1 MFKRILRVFI
11 VIVVLAVLVIVVG
24 GIVGFNF
31 LRDNGIKQYFATMKP
46 PAATVSTTIA
56 KPSNWTPG
64 VEAIGTVRAVRG
76 VDLTVETAGI
86 VKEIPFH
93 ANQKV
98 AANAVLLQ
106 LDDAV
111 ERADLDAQKAQAA
124 LDQTTLTR
132 AVELTRRGVGSDSTL
147 DTARAAASA
156 SASQVTRLQAV
167 LDQKQLTAP
176 FAGTVGIP
184 RIDLGQYLAPGTAV
198 VTLQDL
204 DTMRVDFS
212 VPEQQLPL
220 LKIGQ
225 TVRLGL
231 GGSDDMPF
239 AGAIRGIDPKI
250 DPSSRLVNIRA
261 EVANPEGKLTP
272 GQFVQVRV
280 ELPEEQNVL
289 SLPQTAL
296 TTSLYGDYI
305 FVVQPAK
312 PAGTAPAQPAKPDE
326 KPAAATDKPADA
338 KPADAKAADAK
349 PADAMKPAA
358 DAMKP
363 AADAAKPADKA
374 AADAAKPAAAD
385 PAKPAAEGDKP
396 ALVLSQVFVKPGRR
410 NQGMVEIVEGL
421 KAGDEVVTAGQN
433 RLFNGMTVNVDNTID
448 PTKSANKQADQQ

>member
-1 MFKRILRVFI
+1 LFKGILRIFL
-11 VIVVLAVLVIVVG
+11 VIVVLAVLAIVVG
-24 GIVGFNF
+24 GIVWFNF
-31 LRDNGIKQYFATMKP
+31 FRDGMIKQYFATMKP

-56 KPSNWTPG
+56 KPSSWTPG

-86 VKEIPFH
+86 VKEVTFH
-93 ANQKV
+93 ANEKV

-124 LDQTTLTR
+124 LDQVSLTR
-132 AVELTRRGVGSDSTL
+132 AIELTRRGVGSDSTL
-147 DTARAAASA
+147 DSARAAASA

-184 RIDLGQYLAPGTAV
+184 KIDLGQYLSPGTAV

-231 GGSDDMPF
+231 SGADMPF

-312 PAGTAPAQPAKPDE
+312 PAEAAPAKPEE
-326 KPAAATDKPADA
+326 KAAAAATDKPADT
-338 KPADAKAADAK
+338 K

-374 AADAAKPAAAD
+374 ASDATKPAAAD

-421 KAGDEVVTAGQN
+421 KAGEEVVTAGQN
-433 RLFNGMTVNVDNTID
+433 RLFNGMSVNVDNTID

>member
-1 MFKRILRVFI
+1 LFKRILRIFI
-11 VIVVLAVLVIVVG
+11 IVLVLAVLVVVVG

-31 LRDNGIKQYFATMKP
+31 LRDNGIKQYFASMKP

-56 KPSNWTPG
+56 KPSTWMPG
-64 VEAIGTVRAVRG
+64 VEAIGTVKAVRG
-76 VDLTVETAGI
+76 VDLTVETTGV
-86 VKEIPFH
+86 VKDILFH

-98 AANAVLLQ
+98 ADGAVLLQ

-111 ERADLDAQKAQAA
+111 ERADLEATKAQVAVVQMA
-124 LDQTTLTR
+124 LTR
-132 AVELTRRGVGSDSTL
+132 AIELQRRGVNADATL
-147 DTARAAASA
+147 DTARATATATAA
-156 SASQVTRLQAV
+156 QVSKLQAV

-176 FAGTVGIP
+176 FSGMVGIP
-184 RIDLGQYLAPGTAV
+184 KIDLGQYLAPGTAV

-225 TVRLGL
+225 TVRLGF
-231 GGSDDMPF
+231 GGEDRPF

-250 DPSSRLVNIRA
+250 DSSSRLVNVRA
-261 EVANPEGKLTP
+261 EVANPDGKLTP

-289 SLPQTAL
+289 TLPQTAL

-312 PAGTAPAQPAKPDE
+312 PAEAAPAQAAKPEE
-326 KPAAATDKPADA
+326 KPAAAATDKPADA
-338 KPADAKAADAK
+338 KR
-349 PADAMKPAA
+349 ADAMKPAA
-358 DAMKP
+358 DATKP

-374 AADAAKPAAAD
+374 ADA
-385 PAKPAAEGDKP
+385 AKPAAEGDKP

-433 RLFNGMTVNVDNTID
+433 RLFNGMSVAVDNTID

>member
-1 MFKRILRVFI
+1 MRILRIFI
-11 VIVVLAVLVIVVG
+11 IILVLVVLVVVVG

-31 LRDNGIKQYFATMKP
+31 LRDNGIKQYFASMKP

-56 KPSNWTPG
+56 KPSTWTPG
-64 VEAIGTVRAVRG
+64 IEAIGTVKAVRG
-76 VDLTVETAGI
+76 VDLTVETTGI
-86 VKEIPFH
+86 VKSILFH

-98 AANAVLLQ
+98 ADNAVLLQ

-124 LDQTTLTR
+124 LDQTSLAR
-132 AVELTRRGVGSDSTL
+132 AIELTKRGVGSDSTL

-156 SASQVTRLQAV
+156 SASQVTKLQAV

-176 FAGTVGIP
+176 FGGTVGIP
-184 RIDLGQYLAPGTAV
+184 KIDIGQYLAPGTAV

-225 TVRLGL
+225 TVRLGF
-231 GGSDDMPF
+231 GGEDRPF

-250 DPSSRLVNIRA
+250 DSSSRLVNIRA
-261 EVANPEGKLTP
+261 EVANPDGKLTP

-289 SLPQTAL
+289 TLPQTAL

-312 PAGTAPAQPAKPDE
+312 PAEAAPAAAAKPEE
-326 KPAAATDKPADA
+326 KPAAPAADKSTEAKPADTKPADA
-338 KPADAKAADAK
+338 T
-349 PADAMKPAA
+349 
-358 DAMKP
+358 
-363 AADAAKPADKA
+363 KPADKA
-374 AADAAKPAAAD
+374 ADSAKPATD
-385 PAKPAAEGDKP
+385 GEKP
-396 ALVLSQVFVKPGRR
+396 ALVLSQVFVKPGRS
-410 NQGMVEIVEGL
+410 NAGMVEIVEGL

-433 RLFNGMTVNVDNTID
+433 RLFNGMSVVVDNTVD

>member
-1 MFKRILRVFI
+1 MFKRILRIFLIILVL
-11 VIVVLAVLVIVVG
+11 VVLVLVVSS
-24 GIVGFNF
+24 IVGLNIM
-31 LRDNGIKQYFATMKP
+31 RDFGTKQFFATMKP
-46 PAATVSTTIA
+46 PAATVSTTVA
-56 KPSNWTPG
+56 NPSNWTPG

-86 VKEIPFH
+86 VKEVTFH
-93 ANQKV
+93 ANDKV

-124 LDQTTLTR
+124 LDQVSLTR
-132 AVELTRRGVGSDSTL
+132 AIELTKRGVGSDSTL
-147 DTARAAASA
+147 DSARAAASA

-184 RIDLGQYLAPGTAV
+184 KIDLGQYIAPGTSV

-204 DTMRVDFS
+204 DTMRVDFT

-225 TVRLGL
+225 TVRIGL
-231 GGSDDMPF
+231 GGDDKPF

-261 EVANPEGKLTP
+261 EVANPDGKLTP

-312 PAGTAPAQPAKPDE
+312 SAEAAPAQPAKAEE
-326 KPAAATDKPADA
+326 KPAAAATDKP
-338 KPADAKAADAK
+338 ADAK

-363 AADAAKPADKA
+363 AAT
-374 AADAAKPAAAD
+374 D
-385 PAKPAAEGDKP
+385 PAKSAAEGDKP

-410 NQGMVEIVEGL
+410 NQGMVEIVDGL

-433 RLFNGMTVNVDNTID
+433 RLFNGMSVNVDNTID

>member
-1 MFKRILRVFI
+1 MFKRLLRI
-11 VIVVLAVLVIVVG
+11 IIIIAVLAVLVIVVG

-46 PAATVSTTIA
+46 PAATVSTTIV
-56 KPSNWTPG
+56 KPSSWTPG

-93 ANQKV
+93 ANEKV

-124 LDQTTLTR
+124 LDQVSLNR
-132 AVELTRRGVGSDSTL
+132 ALELTKRGVGSDSTL
-147 DTARAAASA
+147 DSARAAASA

-167 LDQKQLTAP
+167 LEQKQLTAP

-184 RIDLGQYLAPGTAV
+184 KIDLGQYLSPGTSV

-204 DTMRVDFS
+204 DTMRADFT
-212 VPEQQLPL
+212 VPEQELPL

-231 GGSDDMPF
+231 GGDDKPF

-261 EVANPEGKLTP
+261 EVANPDGKLTP

-289 SLPQTAL
+289 ILPQTAL
-296 TTSLYGDYI
+296 TTSLYGDYV

-312 PAGTAPAQPAKPDE
+312 PAAPAKPEE
-326 KPAAATDKPADA
+326 KPAAATDKAADA
-338 KPADAKAADAK
+338 KPADAK
-349 PADAMKPAA
+349 PADAMKPAT
-358 DAMKP
+358 DATKPAAEAAKP
-363 AADAAKPADKA
+363 AADAAKPADQPA
-374 AADAAKPAAAD
+374 TDA
-385 PAKPAAEGDKP
+385 AKPAAEGDKP

-433 RLFNGMTVNVDNTID
+433 RLFNGMSVNVDNTID
-448 PTKSANKQADQQ
+448 PTKSANKQAGQQ